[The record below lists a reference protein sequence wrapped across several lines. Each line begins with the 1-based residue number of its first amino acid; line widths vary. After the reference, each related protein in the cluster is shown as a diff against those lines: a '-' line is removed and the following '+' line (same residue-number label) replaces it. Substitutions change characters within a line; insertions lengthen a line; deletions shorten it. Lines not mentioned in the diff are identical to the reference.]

1 MKFETSPSLKF
12 NDDYSKEYILESTT
26 DRTTGYSQVMEFLRE
41 SDKRYFYW
49 TDIKYRKDLPFDNA
63 NKTWQFIKMHRNRSH
78 EKLRFSDLQFRYNA
92 TSPIQEDLYNFDL
105 KLVSSIYQNT
115 ITPEDQ
121 AAYLKNSIMD
131 EAIAS
136 SQIEG
141 AATTTDVARDMIK
154 SGRSARNESEQMILN
169 NYRAITEIESRTEE
183 PLSVQLILEIH
194 QIMTANTDAAK
205 YSGNFRNHPVHITD
219 HVDGE
224 IAFTAPPYDEVPELV
239 ESLID
244 FINEDRTFIHPII
257 KASVLHFM
265 VGYIHPFGDGNG
277 RTARALFYWYMIK
290 KGYNLLKHISISRAI
305 MQSRTSYDKA
315 FLKTEHDDND
325 LTYFILYSVK
335 SLRVAFENLVKYTEK
350 KKEERSRATSLVPQ
364 LMAQG
369 LSKRQADLIALLNSK
384 SKDKISIFTLSDY
397 ASNNHIVR
405 QTASRDLAEL
415 EEKGYLNKMRNGK
428 NYIYTL
434 AKREN

>member
-1 MKFETSPSLKF
+1 MKIETAPNFSYTEIKPH
-12 NDDYSKEYILESTT
+12 EYFTLIE
-26 DRTTGYSQVMEFLRE
+26 DKDIAAFLDE
-41 SDKRYFYW
+41 TDKRYFYW
-49 TDIKYRKDLPFDNA
+49 SDIKYRTDLPLSTFTTWTLIKVHRL
-63 NKTWQFIKMHRNRSH
+63 KTLKI
-78 EKLRFSDLQFRYNA
+78 LPFSYINFSYNI
-92 TSPIQEDLYNFDL
+92 TPSIQEALHNFDL
-105 KLVSSIYQNT
+105 KLVGSIYQNV

-121 AAYLKNSIMD
+121 ATYLKNSIMD

-154 SGRSARNESEQMILN
+154 SGRKARNESEQMILN

-194 QIMTANTDAAK
+194 QIMTANTSAAK

-224 IAFTAPPYDEVPELV
+224 IAFTAPPYDEVPELI

-257 KASVLHFM
+257 KASILHFM

-325 LTYFILYSVK
+325 LTYFILYSAK

-350 KKEERSRATSLVPQ
+350 KKEERSRATSLIPQ
-364 LMAQG
+364 LMAKG
-369 LSKRQADLIALLNSK
+369 LSKRQADLVADLNTKPSEQIT
-384 SKDKISIFTLSDY
+384 ISAY
-397 ASNNHIVR
+397 ADSNHIVR
-405 QTASRDLAEL
+405 QTASRDLTEL
-415 EEKGYLNKMRNGK
+415 EEKGWLSKIRSGK
-428 NYIYTL
+428 GYYYTL
-434 AKREN
+434 AKRISQ

>member
-1 MKFETSPSLKF
+1 MKFETAPVFEFTEVAKEEYFQTFLDPKIIAFLK
-12 NDDYSKEYILESTT
+12 
-26 DRTTGYSQVMEFLRE
+26 E
-41 SDKRYFYW
+41 SDDRYFYW
-49 TDIKYRKDLPFDNA
+49 SDIKYRPNLPYNA
-63 NKTWQFIKMHRNRSH
+63 LKTWQIIKTHRFKS
-78 EKLRFSDLQFRYNA
+78 F
-92 TSPIQEDLYNFDL
+92 EDLLFSNLHFTYNTTSAIHEALHNFDL
-105 KLVSSIYQNT
+105 KLVGSIYQNT

-121 AAYLKNSIMD
+121 ASYLKNSIMD

-257 KASVLHFM
+257 KASILHFM

-369 LSKRQADLIALLNSK
+369 LSKRQADLVAYLNAK
-384 SKDKISIFTLSDY
+384 PAEQTTISAY
-397 ASNNHIVR
+397 ADSNHIVR
-405 QTASRDLAEL
+405 QTASRDLTEL
-415 EEKGYLNKMRNGK
+415 EEKGWLTKIRSGK
-428 NYIYTL
+428 GFYYTL
-434 AKREN
+434 AKSVK